1 MSNSNSKN
9 QTLFSLL
16 ERSEKKNTY
25 LFDGVYQVVALD
37 KKAAADLIYEDLDI
51 RIPSADIQKRIKFKA
66 EVTRG

>member
-37 KKAAADLIYEDLDI
+37 KKAAADLIYEDFGLCLTKK
-51 RIPSADIQKRIKFKA
+51 DIQTRITFLKI
-66 EVTRG
+66 V